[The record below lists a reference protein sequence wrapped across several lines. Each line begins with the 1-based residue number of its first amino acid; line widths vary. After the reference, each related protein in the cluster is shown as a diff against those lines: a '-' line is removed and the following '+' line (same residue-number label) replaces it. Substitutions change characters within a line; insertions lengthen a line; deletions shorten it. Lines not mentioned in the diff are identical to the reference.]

1 MSQSINPVSNLE
13 NELSLSATNPE
24 TNDSVDLPLNPAGY
38 EIGNIL
44 FQSFLV
50 AGERYIKSGR
60 ARPGTDEAY
69 FEELFKN
76 LTPEKQAPI
85 MRRYFDNQAKLEPK
99 ERVKVLGDLA
109 DLKPESPL
117 TLDVTAAKLF
127 ESPLYLS
134 YLTPIA
140 SFRSTL
146 GKKRP
151 PQLTVTPTANPAT
164 ASASNRLTLR
174 LEHLIV
180 EESQDDYWVWWPFVG
195 KKVYNT
201 VDEVSLQIVSID
213 ENGDVGKSSFNLG
226 SIKEGQKKTF
236 NNLILQNFNLHE
248 GTQFPKK
255 YIACIYAV
263 EKDWGGASA
272 LLEKAATWAKDKIKK
287 ELIARGIDYVG
298 GIFGVN
304 LPNDV
309 INFIANAI
317 QKFLHELID
326 WIKGLFGD
334 DVLGSHAHTAIIHSY
349 TQNWNGTGTKQSKS
363 WDCVFAGA
371 GGRWRTRMHWRLE
384 S

>member
-1 MSQSINPVSNLE
+1 MSQSTNPVSNFG

-38 EIGNIL
+38 EVGKII
-44 FQSFLV
+44 FQSLLV
-50 AGERYIKSGR
+50 AGERYINSGR
-60 ARPGTDEAY
+60 ARPGTDEAH
-69 FEELFKN
+69 FEELFKK
-76 LTPEKQAPI
+76 LTPERQAPI
-85 MRRYFDNQAKLEPK
+85 MRRYFANQAKLEPK
-99 ERVKVLGDLA
+99 ERVKVLGYLA

-146 GKKRP
+146 SKKRP

-164 ASASNRLTLR
+164 ASKWLTLR

-180 EESQDDYWVWWPFVG
+180 EEAQDDYWIWWPFIG
-195 KKVYNT
+195 KTVYNT
-201 VDEVSLQIVSID
+201 VDEASLQIVSID
-213 ENGDVGKSSFNLG
+213 ENGDVGKSSFDLG

-236 NNLILQNFNLHE
+236 NNLIIERFSLNE
-248 GTQFPKK
+248 GTKFPKQ
-255 YIACIYAV
+255 YTACIYAV

-272 LLEKAATWAKDKIKK
+272 FLETAATWAKDKIKK

-298 GIFGVN
+298 GSLGVN
-304 LPNDV
+304 LPKDV
-309 INFIANAI
+309 IDFIANAI
-317 QKFLHELID
+317 QGFIHKLID
-326 WIKGLFGD
+326 WIKSLFGD
-334 DVLGSHAHTAIIHSY
+334 DVLGSDVRTAIINGY

>member
-1 MSQSINPVSNLE
+1 MSQSTNPVSNLG
-13 NELSLSATNPE
+13 NELSLSSASIE

-38 EIGNIL
+38 EVGNIL
-44 FQSFLV
+44 FQSLLV
-50 AGERYIKSGR
+50 AGERYINSGR
-60 ARPGTDEAY
+60 ARPGTDEAH
-69 FEELFKN
+69 FEELFKK

-85 MRRYFDNQAKLEPK
+85 MRRYFANQAKLEPK

-140 SFRSTL
+140 SFRSL
-146 GKKRP
+146 LSKKRP
-151 PQLTVTPTANPAT
+151 PQLTVTPTANQA
-164 ASASNRLTLR
+164 AASNRLTLR

-180 EESQDDYWVWWPFVG
+180 EEAQDDYWIWWPFVG
-195 KKVYNT
+195 KTVYNT

-213 ENGDVGKSSFNLG
+213 ENGDVGKSSFDLG

-236 NNLILQNFNLHE
+236 NNLILQNFNLYE
-248 GTQFPKK
+248 GTQFPKQ
-255 YIACIYAV
+255 YTAFIYAV
-263 EKDWGGASA
+263 EKDWGGANA
-272 LLEKAATWAKDKIKK
+272 FLEKAATWAKDKIKK
-287 ELIARGIDYVG
+287 ELIARGLDYVG

-304 LPNDV
+304 LPKDV
-309 INFIANAI
+309 LDFIANAI
-317 QKFLHELID
+317 QGLVHKLID

-334 DVLGSHAHTAIIHSY
+334 DVLGCNSRTAIINSY
-349 TQNWNGTGTKQSKS
+349 TATWNGTGTKQSKS
-363 WDCVFAGA
+363 WDCVFAGE